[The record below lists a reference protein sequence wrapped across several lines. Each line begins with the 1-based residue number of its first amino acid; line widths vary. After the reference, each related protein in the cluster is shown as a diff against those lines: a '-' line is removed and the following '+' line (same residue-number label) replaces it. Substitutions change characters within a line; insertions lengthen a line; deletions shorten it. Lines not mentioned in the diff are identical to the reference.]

1 MTQSSPA
8 GNLLREILLA
18 GAMIGILVLGLWAHT
33 GSMPP
38 LVVVE
43 SSSMIHDI
51 DGEVGS
57 IDAGDLILVKDSS
70 FESIVTFAEAYDSTD
85 SSYGYN
91 MHGMAGDVIIYQKN
105 GDAGTPIIHR
115 AILRVE
121 PSQTLTPDRNVTEE
135 DNNTMHCPDGG
146 TWDSNSMDQDGD
158 LGTCVLTWN
167 VPGTN
172 VSDQEK
178 ITIHFDGVNAGYYDC
193 KRMAHANVEPFLVV
207 WDWQPKHAG
216 IMTLGDNNQ
225 CSVDQG
231 GLVVNGSS
239 GVHSES
245 GVAGPVRSEWLIGVA
260 GGEIPWLGSVKLM
273 VSGTEPTANGDI
285 SPGTKFVPESSFYYL
300 VTIIGG
306 ILLIPL
312 VLERVLKKVMESS
325 PEAYQIKLE
334 QELFD
339 HSSEE

>member
-1 MTQSSPA
+1 
-8 GNLLREILLA
+8 
-18 GAMIGILVLGLWAHT
+18 
-33 GSMPP
+33 
-38 LVVVE
+38 
-43 SSSMIHDI
+43 
-51 DGEVGS
+51 
-57 IDAGDLILVKDSS
+57 
-70 FESIVTFAEAYDSTD
+70 
-85 SSYGYN
+85 
-91 MHGMAGDVIIYQKN
+91 
-105 GDAGTPIIHR
+105 
-115 AILRVE
+115 
-121 PSQTLTPDRNVTEE
+121 
-135 DNNTMHCPDGG
+135 
-146 TWDSNSMDQDGD
+146 
-158 LGTCVLTWN
+158 
-167 VPGTN
+167 
-172 VSDQEK
+172 
-178 ITIHFDGVNAGYYDC
+178 
-193 KRMAHANVEPFLVV
+193 
-207 WDWQPKHAG
+207 
-216 IMTLGDNNQ
+216 
-225 CSVDQG
+225 VDQG